1 MNKDINNMLMSH
13 FFGEDWQ
20 EAFADPVRKAA
31 IDKKLKDDLEIKRL
45 QWEDESSLTYV
56 NEFDF
61 AAKKEEEE

>member
-1 MNKDINNMLMSH
+1 MNKEINDILMSH
-13 FFGEDWQ
+13 FFGDDWR

-31 IDKKLKDDLEIKRL
+31 IDKKLKDDLEIKRM